1 MNNNIEKYDFKKIVE
16 KHVNNT
22 NLKIKTL
29 EGSNSKLF
37 GAVKK
42 AIDAFNGDKKSLKLY
57 RQKLES
63 NHRSTISM
71 MIRVAKNDLIR
82 QHETKLPTSYQTL
95 NELIKLINELKKIDG
110 NSFEL
115 LLEKEKI
122 HPKISKS
129 EVVNLRTEIKK
140 QNTVI
145 THKTA
150 GYEKATIVKNSEYNL
165 VKTPNLKKLEDKEL
179 EDFVSNLDETRRKR
193 LIELLTETRNENKE
207 AA

>member
-57 RQKLES
+57 RQQLES

-95 NELIKLINELKKIDG
+95 NELIKLIN
-110 NSFEL
+110 
-115 LLEKEKI
+115 
-122 HPKISKS
+122 
-129 EVVNLRTEIKK
+129 
-140 QNTVI
+140 
-145 THKTA
+145 
-150 GYEKATIVKNSEYNL
+150 
-165 VKTPNLKKLEDKEL
+165 
-179 EDFVSNLDETRRKR
+179 
-193 LIELLTETRNENKE
+193 
-207 AA
+207 